1 MSNSPPQAATEP
13 EKGTLLW
20 RSCLLRFDLLYVSP
34 PSHLLPSNQLPSYLE
49 LVLDYFLF
57 TLNSLTLNLSLEFPP
72 FG

>member
-34 PSHLLPSNQLPSYLE
+34 PSHFPLTNYLE
-49 LVLDYFLF
+49 LVLDCFLF
-57 TLNSLTLNLSLEFPP
+57 TLNS
-72 FG
+72 